1 MADTYDLVVRGGMV
15 VTPSGPVE
23 TDLGVRDGKVA
34 GFGDLAGA
42 KAAETF
48 NASGLVVLPGVIDS
62 QVHFREPGLEHKEDI
77 AHGSKAA
84 VKGGVTAF
92 FEMPNTSPLTLDE
105 ETLADKLARSKGR
118 AWCDHA
124 YFVGGAEENADRL
137 AELENLPGCAGVKVF
152 MGSST
157 GSLLVEREEILRQIL
172 KNGRRRVAI
181 HAEDEDRLRE
191 RQHIAKEAGHPRAH
205 PIWRDVETAVI
216 ASRRIAELSRETG
229 RPVHVLHVTTG
240 DEMALL
246 QDYKDTVTV
255 ETTLNHLTL
264 TAPDCYERLGSKA
277 QMNPPVRD
285 AAHQAAL
292 WRAIADGVV
301 DVIGSDH
308 APHTLEEKAREYPS
322 TPSGMPG
329 VQTLLPLLLDHM
341 AQGRL
346 TLARLVDL
354 TSAGPQRIF
363 GIAGKG
369 RIALGYDAD
378 LTLVD
383 LGAQREITD
392 DWIASKCGWTPF
404 AGTTVRGWPM
414 ATVVRG
420 RVVMQDDEVIGDPV
434 GEPVRFW
441 TAR

>member
-1 MADTYDLVVRGGMV
+1 MTDSFDLVVRGGMV
-15 VTPSGPVE
+15 VTPSGPSEMDIGVRGGKIAALG
-23 TDLGVRDGKVA
+23 DLGA
-34 GFGDLAGA
+34 A
-42 KAAETF
+42 KAAEVF

-84 VKGGVTAF
+84 VMGGVTAF
-92 FEMPNTSPLTLDE
+92 FEMPNTSPSTIDE
-105 ETLADKLARSKGR
+105 AALNDKLARSKES

-124 YFVGGAEENADRL
+124 YFIGGAEENVDQL
-137 AELENLPGCAGVKVF
+137 DKLEQLPGCAGVKIF

-157 GSLLVEREEILRQIL
+157 GSLLVEREEILRAIL
-172 KNGRRRVAI
+172 RNGRRRISI

-191 RQHIAKEAGHPRAH
+191 RQHIAKEAAHPRAH

-216 ASRRIAELSRETG
+216 ASRRIAEMSRETG
-229 RPVHVLHVTTG
+229 RPVHVLHVTSAE
-240 DEMALL
+240 EMELL
-246 QDYKDTVTV
+246 ANYKDTVTV

-264 TAPDCYERLGSKA
+264 AAPDCYERLGTRA

-285 AAHQAAL
+285 ERHQAAI
-292 WRAIADGVV
+292 WRAIVDGTV

-308 APHTLEEKAREYPS
+308 APHNLEEKQREYPS
-322 TPSGMPG
+322 SPSGMPG

-341 AQGRL
+341 SQGRL

-369 RIALGYDAD
+369 RIAMGYDAD
-378 LTLVD
+378 FALVD
-383 LGAQREITD
+383 LGEQREITD

-404 AGTTVRGWPM
+404 AGKTVRGWPKGTIVRG
-414 ATVVRG
+414 TVVMRE
-420 RVVMQDDEVIGDPV
+420 DEVLGTPT
-434 GEPVRFW
+434 GQPVRFLMG
-441 TAR
+441 

>member
-1 MADTYDLVVRGGMV
+1 MDRFDLLVRGGTV

-23 TDLGVRDGKVA
+23 ADIGTLDGRIAAIGALGSATAA
-34 GFGDLAGA
+34 GVLDAAGL
-42 KAAETF
+42 TI
-48 NASGLVVLPGVIDS
+48 LPGVIDS

-84 VKGGVTAF
+84 VLGGVTAF
-92 FEMPNTSPLTLDE
+92 FEMPNTTPLTLDE
-105 ETLADKLARSKGR
+105 ETLNDKLQRSRGR

-137 AELENLPGCAGVKVF
+137 GELERLPGCAGVKVF

-157 GSLLVEREEILRQIL
+157 GSLLVEREEILREIL
-172 KNGRRRVAI
+172 RNGRRRVSI

-191 RQHIAKEAGHPRAH
+191 RQHIAKDAAHPRAH
-205 PIWRDVETAVI
+205 PEWRDVETAVI
-216 ASRRIAELSRETG
+216 ATRRIATMSREIG
-229 RPVHVLHVTTG
+229 RPVHVLHITSAE
-240 DEMALL
+240 EMELL
-246 QDYKDTVTV
+246 AGFKDTVTV
-255 ETTLNHLTL
+255 ETTLNHLTMV
-264 TAPDCYERLGSKA
+264 APDCYERLGTKA

-285 AAHQAAL
+285 RRHWQGLWQAVT
-292 WRAIADGVV
+292 DGVV

-308 APHTLEEKAREYPS
+308 APHTLEEKQRPYPS
-322 TPSGMPG
+322 SPSGMPG

-341 AQGRL
+341 ANGRL

-383 LGAQREITD
+383 LNARREITD
-392 DWIASKCGWTPF
+392 AWIASKCGWTPF
-404 AGTTVRGWPM
+404 AGTTVQGWPK

-420 RVVMQDDEVIGDPV
+420 AVVMRDDEVLGGPI

-441 TAR
+441 MR